1 MRISDCS
8 SDVCSSDLDDEDE
21 DDIEDGED
29 DSSTDDTDG
38 DEGDDSDADPDEG
51 DDADEDDLGDDDGS
65 NDEKP
70 APKAVPEDDAVV
82 KVVVDG
88 EETEV
93 TVGSLKRLAGQEAAL
108 TRKSQEVEVVGGRAA
123 LMIQGAIEVVLE
135 ELAPYKDIDWLTL
148 RDKMEPDEFE
158 WHRDNFNKHQK
169 RYQKQIGRAHV

>member
-1 MRISDCS
+1 MRISDWS
-8 SDVCSSDLDDEDE
+8 SDVCSSDLVPPQDDDEDE

-93 TVGSLKRLAGQEAAL
+93 TVGSIKRLEGQKAAL
-108 TRKSQEVEVVGGRAA
+108 TRQSKEVEVEAENGR
-123 LMIQGAIEVVLE
+123 E
-135 ELAPYKDIDWLTL
+135 T
-148 RDKMEPDEFE
+148 
-158 WHRDNFNKHQK
+158 
-169 RYQKQIGRAHV
+169 

>member
-1 MRISDCS
+1 MILRPPR
-8 SDVCSSDLDDEDE
+8 
-21 DDIEDGED
+21 
-29 DSSTDDTDG
+29 STRTDTLFPYTTLFR
-38 DEGDDSDADPDEG
+38 S
-51 DDADEDDLGDDDGS
+51 
-65 NDEKP
+65 

-135 ELAPYKDIDWLTL
+135 ELAPYKAIDWLTL
-148 RDKMEPDEFE
+148 RDRSEERRVGKECVST
-158 WHRDNFNKHQK
+158 
-169 RYQKQIGRAHV
+169 GRSRW

>member
-1 MRISDCS
+1 MRISDWS
-8 SDVCSSDLDDEDE
+8 SDVCSSDL
-21 DDIEDGED
+21 
-29 DSSTDDTDG
+29 
-38 DEGDDSDADPDEG
+38 
-51 DDADEDDLGDDDGS
+51 EDDLGDDDGS

-158 WHRDNFNKHQK
+158 WHRDNFRSEEHTSELQSLMS
-169 RYQKQIGRAHV
+169 IS